1 MANTDEMV
9 EFATKLKPNYCCIVP
24 EKRDEKTTEGGL
36 RVTNLTNDEELYLS
50 SNIELLKDHDIE
62 VSLFI
67 DPGKENVIGCKNLG
81 AQTIELH
88 TGKYANQK
96 NPNLAKIELEKLIES
111 SIYANE
117 CGLKINA
124 GHGLNSTNLKE
135 ILSIPFLNEVN
146 IGHSIISDAVF
157 IGLKDAIIKIKS
169 IIDSCD

>member
-1 MANTDEMV
+1 MQDIIPGSYARSV
-9 EFATKLKPNYCCIVP
+9 RKLSAQKFSDWKP
-24 EKRDEKTTEGGL
+24 
-36 RVTNLTNDEELYLS
+36 
-50 SNIELLKDHDIE
+50 
-62 VSLFI
+62 
-67 DPGKENVIGCKNLG
+67 KNK
-81 AQTIELH
+81 LH
-88 TGKYANQK
+88 
-96 NPNLAKIELEKLIES
+96 
-111 SIYANE
+111 ANE